1 MSGCKCSNPHN
12 LWNLGTG
19 SSNNCVVWKG
29 FVFPVLNNKLI
40 NSHFSKSVSNP
51 IFFYFLTSTENLEG
65 NTNSFLENTSP
76 FLPSPH
82 PLINNMS
89 MQRFANSSSR
99 HEAQHL
105 LARRWRDSGRHAGC
119 LPTFR
124 LQIFAD
130 KAVNKWADGMGSAGR
145 RVPLTR
151 LQTLSPV
158 HGALG

>member
-1 MSGCKCSNPHN
+1 MKLGAGC
-12 LWNLGTG
+12 
-19 SSNNCVVWKG
+19 SNNCVVWNG
-29 FVFPVLNNKLI
+29 FVFPVVNNKLI

-51 IFFYFLTSTENLEG
+51 IFFSFLTSTEILKG
-65 NTNSFLENTSP
+65 NTNSFLETLSP
-76 FLPSPH
+76 FVPSTH
-82 PLINNMS
+82 PPINNMS
-89 MQRFANSSSR
+89 MQRFANSNSR

-130 KAVNKWADGMGSAGR
+130 KAVNKWADGMGSAGG
-145 RVPLTR
+145 RVRLTR

-158 HGALG
+158 HGVLG